1 MDIDA
6 LDSKALEFYPDYVI
20 DKSIVRKLKIGYNV
34 PTYVLEHL
42 LGSYGNASDEKGVEN
57 VERILSEHY
66 LRSDMAEYMKSQIR
80 EKGQFR
86 IIDRISASL
95 DVEENEYFARLQNLN
110 IIDGIIS
117 DALVKENPKMLYGG
131 IWAIVDL
138 RYDYENH
145 PGKPF
150 VVEKIH
156 PIQLSNFAK
165 DDFVERRSN
174 FTLEEWI
181 DLLIRSIGLEPT
193 KMERREK
200 FLQLLRLVPLVE
212 KNYNLVELGPRATGK
227 SFIYREMS
235 PYAILI
241 SGGNTTVAQLFY
253 NLNLR
258 KTGLIGEWDLVA
270 FDEVAGIGFKD
281 KSALQMLKDYME
293 SGSFSRKIEIVA
305 EASLVFNGNINDDV
319 QTLLKLSN
327 LFEPFPFEMQDT
339 ALMDRIHAYLPGWEV
354 RKLNSGILTDHI
366 GFAIDYFSEVL
377 RSLRQNSAVSDIEKY
392 FSLGSQLNSRDEKA
406 VKKTCSGLIKI
417 LFPDG
422 KYTKENI
429 EEILNFSLEMRRRV
443 KEQLKK
449 MGGLEFWDT
458 EFSYIDKESRAEK
471 YVSVP
476 EGGTNAMISQDPL
489 PPGTVYTVSM
499 ADGRAN
505 LVKLE
510 VVVTQGQGK
519 ITSSG
524 GDSDFKET
532 VKTVGTYI
540 GGQEKKLMPQAAK
553 LKDYNITIQANIMI
567 GNAVGDDIGIAV
579 FVAILSAIHRTTMK
593 KGFAVIGD
601 MTITGGIKTV
611 FSFADRL
618 KMLHENGAK
627 TVAIPI
633 EQFPALSLSLSS
645 LENIIPIPIAKP
657 EDAFL
662 KGRLEE

>member
-1 MDIDA
+1 MDNDT
-6 LDSKALEFYPDYVI
+6 LDSKARKFYPDYVI

-42 LGSYGNASDEKGVEN
+42 LGNYGNDSNEKGIEN

-80 EKGQFR
+80 EKGHFR

-95 DVEENEYFARLQNLN
+95 NVEENEYFASLQNLN
-110 IIDGIIS
+110 VIDGIIS
-117 DALVKENPKMLYGG
+117 DDLVNKNPKMLYGG

-150 VVEKIH
+150 VVENIY
-156 PIQLSNFAK
+156 PIQISNFMK

-258 KTGLIGEWDLVA
+258 KMGLVGEWDLVA

-293 SGSFSRKIEIVA
+293 SGSFSRKVEVVA
-305 EASLVFNGNINDDV
+305 EASLVFNGNINDDI

-354 RKLNSGILTDHI
+354 RKLNSDILTNHI

-377 RSLRQNSAVSDIEKY
+377 KSLRSSSAVSDIEKY

-406 VKKTCSGLIKI
+406 VRKTCSGLIKI
-417 LFPDG
+417 LFPDR

-429 EEILNFSLEMRRRV
+429 EEILKFSLEMRRRV

-458 EFSYIDKESRAEK
+458 EFSYIDKENKAES

-476 EGGTNAMISQDPL
+476 EGGTSAMISQDPL

-505 LVKLE
+505 LVKIE
-510 VVVTQGQGK
+510 VVVTKGRGK
-519 ITSSG
+519 FSVSG
-524 GDSDFKET
+524 SDYDLTETVNT
-532 VKTVGTYI
+532 VKTYLAS
-540 GGQEKKLMPQAAK
+540 QEKKLMPQAAK
-553 LKDYNITIQANIMI
+553 LKDFDITVQANIMI
-567 GNAVGDDIGIAV
+567 GNTVGDDMGIAV
-579 FVAILSAIHRTTMK
+579 FVAVLSAIHKKTLK

-601 MTITGGIKTV
+601 MTITGGIKRT
-611 FSFADRL
+611 FSSVDRL
-618 KMLHENGAK
+618 KMLSENGAK
-627 TVAIPI
+627 TVAFPL
-633 EQFPALSLSLSS
+633 EQFSALSSSLSS
-645 LENIIPIPIAKP
+645 LENIILIPIMKP